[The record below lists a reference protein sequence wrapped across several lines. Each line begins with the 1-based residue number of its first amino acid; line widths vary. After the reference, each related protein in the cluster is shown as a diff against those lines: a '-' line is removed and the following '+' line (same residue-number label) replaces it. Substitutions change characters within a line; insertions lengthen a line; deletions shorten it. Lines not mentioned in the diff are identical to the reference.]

1 MKTLLSTA
9 TIIFFITT
17 GLSFSHTVKSCDQ
30 NQVVVFWNGS
40 CQTDNVNRTKSSKS
54 KTTRDNDNDGNDNDG
69 NDNDGNDNDGNDN
82 DDGYN
87 GRKDHGKG
95 DHSVGN
101 GKGHKNH

>member
-40 CQTDNVNRTKSSKS
+40 CQTDNVNRTKSSKLMIMTVMIMTVMIMTVMIMTVMIMTMDIMAEKIMEKVITLLEMVRVT
-54 KTTRDNDNDGNDNDG
+54 KTINLTL
-69 NDNDGNDNDGNDN
+69 
-82 DDGYN
+82 
-87 GRKDHGKG
+87 
-95 DHSVGN
+95 
-101 GKGHKNH
+101 